1 MIFHKMNAESFRVF
15 PYQGVIRIL
24 YKMSAES
31 SRGHYFLV
39 IIDSYIKQIQ
49 LVVFELL
56 MVRLL
61 SAQKTPVSN
70 NFFTFSN

>member
-24 YKMSAES
+24 YKMNAES

-39 IIDSYIKQIQ
+39 IIDSYITGCFRTINGSLAFRTKDTGQ
-49 LVVFELL
+49 
-56 MVRLL
+56 
-61 SAQKTPVSN
+61 
-70 NFFTFSN
+70 

>member
-24 YKMSAES
+24 YKMNAES

-39 IIDSYIKQIQ
+39 IIDSYTKQI
-49 LVVFELL
+49 
-56 MVRLL
+56 
-61 SAQKTPVSN
+61 
-70 NFFTFSN
+70 